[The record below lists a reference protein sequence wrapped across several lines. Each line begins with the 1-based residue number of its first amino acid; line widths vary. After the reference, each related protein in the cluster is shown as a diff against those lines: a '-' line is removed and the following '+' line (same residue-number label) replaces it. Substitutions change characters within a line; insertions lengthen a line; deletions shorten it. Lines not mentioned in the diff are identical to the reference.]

1 MKRIFEK
8 INFRQP
14 KYMLPAILYIPLL
27 GASYL
32 VFDLFNVEKAEI
44 PDNTLQATEFLNP
57 ELPDATIKG
66 GDGIGSK
73 YENMAKSW
81 GKIADY
87 TAVDNVEREEPDDDR
102 EKYESRYS
110 QDEVAFLGEQEQQKL
125 QAGEFADVKAR
136 EREALEELERALA
149 GARLKA
155 RAQVENAEPLV
166 EDSLE
171 RQVETGVP
179 ASGTVNE
186 DSRAVNAPP
195 VNEQPGEMVKKVKVS
210 SDYFNTIAQNEHES
224 NLIKAIIDE
233 DVKAVEGSRVRL
245 RLLDDVE
252 INETVL
258 KSGSYLYAIM
268 SGFSSRRVKGTVN
281 SVLVNDEIIKVSLS
295 LYDTD
300 GLEGLYVPSS
310 SSRET
315 AKDVA
320 SGAFNSNMDMN
331 TGSNGNSLTRWG
343 MQAIQDAYQKT
354 SNAISKN
361 IKKNKVNLKY
371 GTFVYII
378 NSKEKR
384 NAK

>member
-27 GASYL
+27 GASYFI
-32 VFDLFNVEKAEI
+32 FDLFNAEKAEI
-44 PDNTLQATEFLNP
+44 ADKTLQTTEFLNP
-57 ELPDATIKG
+57 DLPDATIKG

-87 TAVDNVEREEPDDDR
+87 TAVDNIERDEPDDDK
-102 EKYESRYS
+102 EKYESQYS
-110 QDEVAFLGEQEQQKL
+110 QDEVALLGELEQQKL
-125 QAGEFADVKAR
+125 HAEEADDAKTR
-136 EREALEELERALA
+136 EQEALKELERALA
-149 GARLKA
+149 EARLKA
-155 RAQVENAEPLV
+155 QVATVEPLA

-171 RQVETGVP
+171 QHSETGVS
-179 ASGTVNE
+179 ASGTISE
-186 DSRAVNAPP
+186 DSQAVNAPS
-195 VNEQPGEMVKKVKVS
+195 ESEEPGEMVKKVKVT
-210 SDYFNTIAQNEHES
+210 SDYFNTIAQNEHEP

-233 DVKAVEGSRVRL
+233 DVKAVDGSRVRL

-252 INETVL
+252 INETVV

-268 SGFSSRRVKGTVN
+268 SGFSSQRVKGTIN

-310 SSRET
+310 SFRET
-315 AKDVA
+315 SKDVA
-320 SGAFNSNMDMN
+320 SGAFNNMSMN
-331 TGSNGNSLTRWG
+331 TGGNGNSLTQWG
-343 MQAIQDAYQKT
+343 MQAIQNAYQKT
-354 SNAISKN
+354 SNAISKS

-378 NSKEKR
+378 NSQEKR

>member
-125 QAGEFADVKAR
+125 QAGEFADVKAK

-195 VNEQPGEMVKKVKVS
+195 VNEQPGEMGKKVKVS

-343 MQAIQDAYQKT
+343 MQAILDAYQKT

>member
-27 GASYL
+27 GASYFI
-32 VFDLFNVEKAEI
+32 FDLFHAEKAEI
-44 PDNTLQATEFLNP
+44 ADKTLQTTEFLNP
-57 ELPDATIKG
+57 DLPDATIKG

-87 TAVDNVEREEPDDDR
+87 TAVDNIERDEPDDDK
-102 EKYESRYS
+102 EKYESQYS
-110 QDEVAFLGEQEQQKL
+110 QDEVAFLGELEQQKL
-125 QAGEFADVKAR
+125 QAEETADAKAR
-136 EREALEELERALA
+136 EQEALKELERALA
-149 GARLKA
+149 EARLKA
-155 RAQVENAEPLV
+155 QAQVEPVEPLA

-171 RQVETGVP
+171 QHTETGVS
-179 ASGTVNE
+179 ASGTINE
-186 DSRAVNAPP
+186 DSRAVNAPSE
-195 VNEQPGEMVKKVKVS
+195 NEEPGEMVKKVKVT
-210 SDYFNTIAQNEHES
+210 SDYFNTIAQNEHKP

-233 DVKAVEGSRVRL
+233 DVKAVDGSRVRL

-252 INETVL
+252 INETVV

-268 SGFSSRRVKGTVN
+268 SGFSSQRVKGTIN
-281 SVLVNDEIIKVSLS
+281 SVLVNDEIVKVSLS

-310 SSRET
+310 SFRET

-320 SGAFNSNMDMN
+320 SGAFNSNMNMN
-331 TGSNGNSLTRWG
+331 TGGNGNSLTQWG

-354 SNAISKN
+354 SNANTTSNLMQHSK
-361 IKKNKVNLKY
+361 
-371 GTFVYII
+371 
-378 NSKEKR
+378 
-384 NAK
+384 

>member
-1 MKRIFEK
+1 MKNIFEK
-8 INFRQP
+8 INFKQP

-27 GASYL
+27 AASYFI
-32 VFDLFNVEKAEI
+32 FDLFNTGKAEI
-44 PDNTLQATEFLNP
+44 PDKSLQTTEFLNP
-57 ELPDATIKG
+57 DLPDATIKG

-87 TAVDNVEREEPDDDR
+87 TAVDNIEREKTDDDK
-102 EKYESRYS
+102 EKYESQYS
-110 QDEVAFLGEQEQQKL
+110 QDEVALLGELEQQKAL
-125 QAGEFADVKAR
+125 AAEAAEAGTR
-136 EREALEELERALA
+136 EQEALKELERALA
-149 GARLKA
+149 EARLKA
-155 RAQVENAEPLV
+155 QEQVAPIM

-171 RQVETGVP
+171 EQTDTPVAV
-179 ASGTVNE
+179 SGTIEE
-186 DSRAVNAPP
+186 DSRAVSAPSDA
-195 VNEQPGEMVKKVKVS
+195 EKPGEMVKKVKVP
-210 SDYFNTIAQNEHES
+210 SDYFNTIAHNEHEP

-233 DVKAVEGSRVRL
+233 NVKAVEGSRVRL

-252 INETVL
+252 INETVV

-268 SGFSSRRVKGTVN
+268 SGFSSQRVKGTIS

-300 GLEGLYVPSS
+300 GLEGYVPSS
-310 SSRET
+310 SFRET

-320 SGAFNSNMDMN
+320 SGAFNSNMSMN
-331 TGSNGNSLTRWG
+331 TGGNGNSLTQWG

-378 NSKEKR
+378 NSQEK
-384 NAK
+384 K

>member
-27 GASYL
+27 GASYFI
-32 VFDLFNVEKAEI
+32 FDLFNAEKAEI
-44 PDNTLQATEFLNP
+44 ADKTLQTTEFLNP
-57 ELPDATIKG
+57 DLPDATIKG

-87 TAVDNVEREEPDDDR
+87 TAVDNIERDEPDDDK
-102 EKYESRYS
+102 EKYESQYS
-110 QDEVAFLGEQEQQKL
+110 QDEVALLGELEQQKL
-125 QAGEFADVKAR
+125 QAEEAADAKTR
-136 EREALEELERALA
+136 EQEALKELERALA
-149 GARLKA
+149 EARLKA
-155 RAQVENAEPLV
+155 QVATVEPLA

-171 RQVETGVP
+171 QHSETGVS
-179 ASGTVNE
+179 ASGTISE
-186 DSRAVNAPP
+186 DSRAVNAPS
-195 VNEQPGEMVKKVKVS
+195 ESEEPGEMVKKVKVT
-210 SDYFNTIAQNEHES
+210 SDYFNTIAQNENEP
-224 NLIKAIIDE
+224 NLIKAILDE
-233 DVKAVEGSRVRL
+233 DVKAVDGSRVRL

-252 INETVL
+252 INETVV
-258 KSGSYLYAIM
+258 KSGSYLYAII
-268 SGFSSRRVKGTVN
+268 SGFSSQRVKGTIN

-310 SSRET
+310 SFRET
-315 AKDVA
+315 SKDVA
-320 SGAFNSNMDMN
+320 SGAFNNNMSMN
-331 TGSNGNSLTRWG
+331 TGGNGNSLTQWG
-343 MQAIQDAYQKT
+343 MQAIQNAYQKT

-378 NSKEKR
+378 NSQEKR

>member
-1 MKRIFEK
+1 
-8 INFRQP
+8 
-14 KYMLPAILYIPLL
+14 MLPAILYIPLL
-27 GASYL
+27 GASYFI
-32 VFDLFNVEKAEI
+32 FDLFNAEKAEI
-44 PDNTLQATEFLNP
+44 ADKTLQTTEFLNP
-57 ELPDATIKG
+57 DLPDATIKG

-87 TAVDNVEREEPDDDR
+87 TAVDNIERDEPDDDK
-102 EKYESRYS
+102 EKYESQYS
-110 QDEVAFLGEQEQQKL
+110 QDEVALLGELEQQKL
-125 QAGEFADVKAR
+125 QAEEADDAKTR
-136 EREALEELERALA
+136 EQEALKELERALA
-149 GARLKA
+149 EARLKA
-155 RAQVENAEPLV
+155 QVATVEPLA

-171 RQVETGVP
+171 QHSETGVS
-179 ASGTVNE
+179 ASGTISE
-186 DSRAVNAPP
+186 DSRAVNAPS
-195 VNEQPGEMVKKVKVS
+195 ESEEPGEMVKKVKVT
-210 SDYFNTIAQNEHES
+210 SDYFNTIAQNEHEP

-233 DVKAVEGSRVRL
+233 DVKAVDGSRVRL

-252 INETVL
+252 INETVV

-268 SGFSSRRVKGTVN
+268 SGFSSQRVKGTIN

-310 SSRET
+310 SFRET

-320 SGAFNSNMDMN
+320 SGAFNNNMSMN
-331 TGSNGNSLTRWG
+331 TGGNGNSLTQWG
-343 MQAIQDAYQKT
+343 MQAIQNAYQKT
-354 SNAISKN
+354 SNAISKS

-378 NSKEKR
+378 NSQEKR

>member
-1 MKRIFEK
+1 MKHPFDQ

-27 GASYL
+27 VASYFI
-32 VFDLFNVEKAEI
+32 FDLFQTEKAEI
-44 PDNTLQATEFLNP
+44 PDKTLQTTEFLNP
-57 ELPDATIKG
+57 DLPDATLKG

-87 TAVDNVEREEPDDDR
+87 TAVDNIERDEPDNDK
-102 EKYESRYS
+102 ETYESQYS
-110 QDEVAFLGEQEQQKL
+110 EDEVAFLDELERQKTVAEETADAQAREQE
-125 QAGEFADVKAR
+125 
-136 EREALEELERALA
+136 ALKELERALA
-149 GARLKA
+149 EARLKA
-155 RAQVENAEPLV
+155 QAQVEPIE
-166 EDSLE
+166 EDSTE
-171 RQVETGVP
+171 QQTEAPVP
-179 ASGTVNE
+179 ASGNVQE
-186 DSRAVNAPP
+186 ESRAVNAPS
-195 VNEQPGEMVKKVKVS
+195 ESEKPGEMVKKVKVM
-210 SDYFNTIAQNEHES
+210 SDYFNTIAQNEHEP

-233 DVKAVEGSRVRL
+233 DVKAVDGSRVRL

-252 INETVL
+252 INETVV

-268 SGFSSRRVKGTVN
+268 SGFSSQRVKGTIS

-310 SSRET
+310 SFRET

-320 SGAFNSNMDMN
+320 SGAFGSNISMN
-331 TGSNGNSLTRWG
+331 TGNSGNSLTQWG

-361 IKKNKVNLKY
+361 IKKNKVHLKY

-384 NAK
+384 NAE